1 MRKWRFSCLL
11 LISMLSVTVL
21 AQQVNVDWQR
31 GNNFAQYTTY
41 AWAPSPHPIQDSL
54 WNQRIIDAIDTQL
67 LQKGLQKVSPDANPS
82 LVVVYNAGIRQN
94 VSLEGYSMGGWYNRT
109 ATIQQVVERDGTLIV
124 DLADP
129 KTKMVVWRGVA
140 QETLSDKSSKNIEK
154 LQKMVKKLFA
164 KYPPQG

>member
-1 MRKWRFSCLL
+1 MQKRRLLCLL

-41 AWAPSPHPIQDSL
+41 AWAQSPHPIEDSL

-82 LVVVYNAGIRQN
+82 VVIVYNACIRQN
-94 VSLEGYSMGGWYNRT
+94 VSLQGYSMGWYNRT
-109 ATIQQVVERDGTLIV
+109 ASIQEVVERDGTLVV
-124 DLADP
+124 DMADP
-129 KTKMVVWRGVA
+129 KTHMVVWRGMA
-140 QETLSDKSSKNIEK
+140 QETLSDKSSKNIDK
-154 LQKMVKKLFA
+154 LQKMVKKMFA
-164 KYPPQG
+164 KYPPQN